1 MNSILFIRAGI
12 VSLLLA
18 VSSAVAGDLETLA
31 GKWMVN
37 KTNDQGLAYTQTIEI
52 KKNKMTLSIAAA
64 DGQVRLYATGDIK
77 LEKLGA
83 FSMMKITNLEAGAS
97 ASDLKPVDDDRSLV
111 YQLSDDTW
119 TVASNFD
126 KERQQKPALDV
137 YKKASK

>member
-18 VSSAVAGDLETLA
+18 VSSAVAGDLESLA
-31 GKWMVN
+31 GKWTVN

-77 LEKLGA
+77 LEKLGT
-83 FSMMKITNLEAGAS
+83 FNVMKITSLEAGAS
-97 ASDLKPVDDDRSLV
+97 ASELKPVDDDRSLV

-119 TVASNFD
+119 TVVSNFD

-137 YKKASK
+137 YKKVSK

>member
-18 VSSAVAGDLETLA
+18 VSSAVADDLETLA
-31 GKWMVN
+31 GKWTVN

>member
-31 GKWMVN
+31 GKWTVN

-77 LEKLGA
+77 LETLGT
-83 FSMMKITNLEAGAS
+83 FSVMKITNLEAGAS

-119 TVASNFD
+119 TVVSNFD

-137 YKKASK
+137 YKKASE